1 MIVSYEKVLV
11 DVLRYKYLCDE
22 GFISPPAAQMRLPI
36 QEDGFF
42 RHLAKCIAEDT
53 GISCDLAER
62 GLVHA
67 ALQHG
72 RLDRRFFE
80 AVVSQLYA

>member
-1 MIVSYEKVLV
+1 MPLSYEEVLV
-11 DVLRYKYLCDE
+11 DVVRYKYLCDE
-22 GFISPPAAQMRLPI
+22 GFIASPAQPLNLPC

-42 RHLAKCIAEDT
+42 RHLAECITTDT
-53 GISCDLAER
+53 GMSPDLVER

-72 RLDRRFFE
+72 RLDAAFFE
-80 AVVSQLYA
+80 TVVTMLYA

>member
-1 MIVSYEKVLV
+1 MTVSYEKVLV
-11 DVLRYKYLCDE
+11 DVVRYKYLCDE
-22 GFISPPAAQMRLPI
+22 GFISPPAPQLKLPI

-42 RHLAKCIAEDT
+42 RHLVKCIAEDT
-53 GISCDLAER
+53 GISCAVVER

-72 RLDRRFFE
+72 RLESRFFE